1 VSGIALAGM
10 HMPGLRALT
19 DGMAGATR
27 ARAAAWYTSAF
38 TLGSSLSFL
47 LGQVEWKPVS
57 DKPHSVSGAGSA
69 PADQGGRLKSVRG
82 LHKLHKRAHNASV
95 PWHNQARGDA
105 KMEDWA
111 VVRRRRRSGTWIS
124 PIVVVVVILFC
135 AISVAFWRLVFIEDE
150 HTVANQVDYDDAAL
164 CSKFGFA
171 LGSARHDAC
180 KFDLLDLRHRHEYLI
195 RQSSFP

>member
-1 VSGIALAGM
+1 
-10 HMPGLRALT
+10 
-19 DGMAGATR
+19 
-27 ARAAAWYTSAF
+27 
-38 TLGSSLSFL
+38 
-47 LGQVEWKPVS
+47 
-57 DKPHSVSGAGSA
+57 
-69 PADQGGRLKSVRG
+69 
-82 LHKLHKRAHNASV
+82 
-95 PWHNQARGDA
+95 
-105 KMEDWA
+105 MEDWA